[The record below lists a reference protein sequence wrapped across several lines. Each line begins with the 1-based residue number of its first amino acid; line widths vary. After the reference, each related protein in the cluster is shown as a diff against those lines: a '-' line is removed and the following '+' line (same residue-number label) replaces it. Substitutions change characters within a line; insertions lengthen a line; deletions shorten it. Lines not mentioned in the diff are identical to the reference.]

1 MNTKKSSKQTQGNS
15 INPLVIKRFRAV
27 EKATKQLLEKGHG
40 RLSLLN
46 KLEKMAEALG
56 VETSL

>member
-1 MNTKKSSKQTQGNS
+1 MNTTKKSKKTTGNS

-27 EKATKQLLEKGHG
+27 EKATEVLLTKGYG
-40 RLSLLN
+40 KTSLLM
-46 KLEKMAEALG
+46 KLERLAEALG